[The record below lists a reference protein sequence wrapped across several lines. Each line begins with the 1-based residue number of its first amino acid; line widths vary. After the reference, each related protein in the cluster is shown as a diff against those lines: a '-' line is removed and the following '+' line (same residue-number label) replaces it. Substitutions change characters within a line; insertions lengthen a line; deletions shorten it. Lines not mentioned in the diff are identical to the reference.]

1 MSDGG
6 KGSKPRPFCVSQE
19 EYDNRW
25 DNIFGRDKPKEED
38 NTGTRINEYY
48 DTLTTE
54 DCLTENQHIT
64 ATVDMSNLLNK

>member
-6 KGSKPRPFCVSQE
+6 KGSAPRPFSVSQE

-25 DNIFGRDKPKEED
+25 DNIFGRDKPKD
-38 NTGTRINEYY
+38 NTGTSKNEYY